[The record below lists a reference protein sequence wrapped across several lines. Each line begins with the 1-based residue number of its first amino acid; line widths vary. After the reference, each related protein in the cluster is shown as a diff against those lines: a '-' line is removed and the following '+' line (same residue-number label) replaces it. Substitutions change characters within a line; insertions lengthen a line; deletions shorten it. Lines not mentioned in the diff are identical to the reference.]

1 MLAQLDQDN
10 KINTLTRPSILSER
24 CDGNRNI
31 LHAVVNMCTPTS
43 NKDSDTIQE
52 DPIRYIHEDP
62 IPTQSWP
69 PESFDVASGK

>member
-1 MLAQLDQDN
+1 
-10 KINTLTRPSILSER
+10 
-24 CDGNRNI
+24 
-31 LHAVVNMCTPTS
+31 MCTPTS

-69 PESFDVASGK
+69 PESFDVASGKWKFWLKFSKTADFWITQFSSDFWKKYAAVSKGM